1 MKRIYF
7 FAIAIAAAF
16 TACNE
21 GENKTESAATTQVAS
36 ATPTEASAPEALT
49 SIQWLDSTFDKG
61 TIAEGEKLE
70 IVYRF
75 KNTGDKPLV
84 IKSAK
89 GSCGCTVP
97 EKPDAPIA
105 AGKEGFIK
113 ATFDSNNRPGPNH
126 KTVTVESNTN
136 PSTYNLTFNVVV
148 NKKS

>member
-7 FAIAIAAAF
+7 FAIVIAAAF
-16 TACNE
+16 SACNE
-21 GENKTESAATTQVAS
+21 GENKTESAATTQVAA
-36 ATPTEASAPEALT
+36 ATPSDAAAPEALT
-49 SIQWLDSTFDKG
+49 TIQWLDSTFDKG

>member
-1 MKRIYF
+1 MKKIYF
-7 FAIAIAAAF
+7 FAIIVATAF
-16 TACNE
+16 TACNQ
-21 GENKTESAATTQVAS
+21 GENKTGEAPKS
-36 ATPTEASAPEALT
+36 ATAAGATEASAPEALT
-49 SIQWLDSTFDKG
+49 SIQWLDSAFNKG
-61 TIAEGEKLE
+61 TITEGEKLE

-97 EKPDAPIA
+97 EKPEEPIA

-126 KTVTVESNTN
+126 KTVTVEANTS
-136 PSTYNLTFNVVV
+136 PAIYQLSFDVVV